1 MNQMKRFGFLVLAT
15 AGLIAAMQ
23 SCAHEV
29 FSDPNGRICFE
40 RDILPIFNSKC
51 ASSGCHDANSSA
63 EGYVLDSYKHITSSG
78 ISKGHPSSSKL
89 YNIIIDG
96 EMPPR
101 RSPKLTTN
109 EINLI
114 RDWIADGAKNGIN
127 CASVCDS
134 AKFTFAAVISPMMNK
149 YCVGCHSSGNPSG
162 NVDLSNYVGVKNS
175 ITQNQGLLMSLNQNG
190 YYPMPKGGNKLS
202 ACEINQVKNWINA
215 GAPNN

>member
-1 MNQMKRFGFLVLAT
+1 MNQMKRFGFLVVAT

-23 SCAHEV
+23 SCAHEI
-29 FSDPNGRICFE
+29 FSDPNARICFE

-63 EGYVLDSYKHITSSG
+63 EGYVLDSYKHITNSG

-134 AKFTFAAVISPMMNK
+134 AKFTFAAVILPMMNK

-162 NVDLSNYVGVKNS
+162 NVDLSTYVGVKNS

>member
-1 MNQMKRFGFLVLAT
+1 MNQMKRFGFLVVAT

-23 SCAHEV
+23 SCAHEI
-29 FSDPNGRICFE
+29 FSDPNARICFE

-162 NVDLSNYVGVKNS
+162 NVDLSTYVGVKNS

>member
-1 MNQMKRFGFLVLAT
+1 MKRFGFLVVAT

-23 SCAHEV
+23 SCAHEI
-29 FSDPNGRICFE
+29 FSDPNARICFE

-134 AKFTFAAVISPMMNK
+134 AKFTFAAVILPMMNK

-162 NVDLSNYVGVKNS
+162 NVDLSTYVGVKNS